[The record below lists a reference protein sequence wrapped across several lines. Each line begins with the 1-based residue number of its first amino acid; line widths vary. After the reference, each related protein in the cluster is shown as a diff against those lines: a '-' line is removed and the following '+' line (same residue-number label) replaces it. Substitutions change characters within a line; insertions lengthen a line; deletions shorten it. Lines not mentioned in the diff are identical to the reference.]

1 MKIKHTEI
9 YQFSIP
15 MVPFAIATG
24 TMDYAQNVLI
34 RLHTDEGIIGTGECS
49 AFPMI
54 VGETQQTCIAVAK
67 DFATLIKGKNP
78 LNIEVRLAEFDSYIA
93 GNTTVKSAFDMA
105 LYDIAAQDAVLPLY
119 AYLGGDK
126 KEIITDIT
134 VGIDTPEQMAA
145 LAFKFKENGASTIK
159 VKVGKEPRTDILRI
173 KAIRA
178 AVGPDLKIRLDANQ
192 GWRLEEAIEALAGM
206 RDLDIEF
213 CEQPMRSY
221 DDDKIAALKS
231 QIKIPLMADESCYH
245 PRDVAK
251 NVLAGFDYINI
262 KLAKAGGIFNALRL
276 DRNAADVGVPCM
288 MGGMLESRMALTAM
302 AHLVLAAGNI
312 RFIDMD
318 TCLLGHTEDPVT
330 RGVEI
335 NQYRLRLPSPDLP
348 GIGAEIDPSFLSKCA
363 RWCI

>member
-1 MKIKHTEI
+1 MKIRHTEI

-34 RLHTDEGIIGTGECS
+34 RLHTDEGIVGTGECS

-67 DFATLIKGKNP
+67 DFATVVKGKNP
-78 LNIEVRLAEFDSYIA
+78 LDIKGRLAEFDNYIA
-93 GNTTVKSAFDMA
+93 GNTTIKSAFDMA

-119 AYLGGDK
+119 AYLGGHK
-126 KEIITDIT
+126 KEITTDIT

-145 LAFKFKENGASTIK
+145 LAFQFKENGASIIK
-159 VKVGKEPRTDILRI
+159 VKVGKDPKTDILRI

-192 GWRLEEAIEALAGM
+192 GWHLEEAVEALAGM

-221 DDDKIAALKS
+221 DDNMITALKS

-251 NVLAGFDYINI
+251 TAMAGFDYINI
-262 KLAKAGGIFNALRL
+262 KLAKSGGIFNALQL
-276 DRNAADVGVPCM
+276 ASNAADLGIPCM
-288 MGGMLESRMALTAM
+288 MGGMLESRAALTAM
-302 AHLVLAAGNI
+302 THLVMAADNI

-318 TCLLGHTEDPVT
+318 TCLLGHTKDPVT

-335 NQYRLRLPSPDLP
+335 NHYKLRLPSPDLL
-348 GIGAEIDPSFLSKCA
+348 GLGVEIDPFFLSKCA